1 MASRHPNTR
10 SEPQN
15 GVQPGSRIK
24 AGTWRTVRLGQR
36 VSFRMDKRALP
47 VVLTL
52 LLLLTGVA
60 ILSVS
65 YGEYKIPPLEVVR
78 ATVGLETHNPD
89 YPLVVRLF
97 RLPRIVLAA
106 LVGAALGVS
115 GAILQGLTRNA
126 LADPGILGIS
136 SGAALA
142 AVSLLVYFTAAP
154 ALLLPWAAFGGAL
167 LTAVLIY
174 LLAWRG
180 GSSPLRLILIGI
192 GFAAALQALTTL
204 MVVFGDVN
212 DVQGAYVW
220 LSGSVDGR
228 GWGEVRVLAL
238 WLAVIL
244 PLVLLSARQLNTL
257 ALGDE
262 SAAGL
267 GLRLELSRAFLILC
281 SVALAA
287 GAVAAAG
294 TVGFVGLVAPH
305 ITRRLV
311 GPGHE
316 GLLLG
321 TALTG
326 ALLVVA
332 ADFIGRTV
340 IAPSQLPAGIVTAV
354 IGAPYF
360 MYLLWRYRDL

>member
-1 MASRHPNTR
+1 MAHRPVRTETR
-10 SEPQN
+10 SL
-15 GVQPGSRIK
+15 K
-24 AGTWRTVRLGQR
+24 GTWRTVRLGQR
-36 VSFRMDKRALP
+36 VSFRLDRRALP
-47 VVLTL
+47 VLLAL
-52 LLLLTGVA
+52 LLLLLAAV

-65 YGEYKIPPLEVVR
+65 YGEYRIAPLDVVR
-78 ATVGLETHNPD
+78 ATLGLETGNDD
-89 YPLVVRLF
+89 YRLVVRLF

-106 LVGAALGVS
+106 LVGAALAVS
-115 GAILQGLTRNA
+115 GAILQGVTRNP

-167 LTAVLIY
+167 LTAALIY

-192 GFAAALQALTTL
+192 GFAAAAQALTTL
-204 MVVFGDVN
+204 LVVFGDIN
-212 DVQGAYVW
+212 DVQRAFVW
-220 LSGSVDGR
+220 LSGSVHGR
-228 GWGEVRVLAL
+228 GWAEVRMLAL
-238 WLAVIL
+238 WLAVLL
-244 PLVLLSARQLNTL
+244 PLTFLSARQLNTL
-257 ALGDE
+257 SLGDE
-262 SAAGL
+262 SATGL
-267 GLRLELSRAFLILC
+267 GVGLERTRAFLILL

-316 GLLLG
+316 GLLPAS
-321 TALTG
+321 ALTG
-326 ALLVVA
+326 ALLVVL
-332 ADFIGRTV
+332 ADLVGRTV
-340 IAPSQLPAGIVTAV
+340 IAPNQLPAGLVTAV
-354 IGAPYF
+354 VGAPYF
-360 MYLLWRYRDL
+360 MYLLWRYRD

>member
-1 MASRHPNTR
+1 MAHRLQPETR
-10 SEPQN
+10 Q
-15 GVQPGSRIK
+15 GG
-24 AGTWRTVRLGQR
+24 AGTWHTVRLGKR
-36 VSFRMDKRALP
+36 VSFRLDRRALP
-47 VVLTL
+47 VLLVLLFL
-52 LLLLTGVA
+52 LLAVA
-60 ILSVS
+60 VLSVS
-65 YGEYKIPPLEVVR
+65 YGEYKIAPLDVVR
-78 ATVGLETHNPD
+78 ATLGLETGNDD

-106 LVGAALGVS
+106 LVGAALAVS
-115 GAILQGLTRNA
+115 GAVLQGITHNP

-142 AVSLLVYFTAAP
+142 AVSLLIYFTAAP

-167 LTAVLIY
+167 LTAALIY

-192 GFAAALQALTTL
+192 GFAAAAQALTTL
-204 MVVFGDVN
+204 LVVFGDIS
-212 DVQGAYVW
+212 DVQRAFVW
-220 LSGSVDGR
+220 LSGSVYGR
-228 GWGEVRVLAL
+228 GWADVRVLAL
-238 WLAVIL
+238 WLAVLL
-244 PLVLLSARQLNTL
+244 PLTFLSARQLNTL
-257 ALGDE
+257 SLGDE
-262 SAAGL
+262 SATGL
-267 GLRLELSRAFLILC
+267 GVGLERTRAFLSLL

-316 GLLLG
+316 GLLPAS
-321 TALTG
+321 ALTG
-326 ALLVVA
+326 ALLVVT
-332 ADFIGRTV
+332 ADLIGRTV
-340 IAPSQLPAGIVTAV
+340 IAPSQLPAGLVTAV

-360 MYLLWRYRDL
+360 MYLLWRYRD

>member
-1 MASRHPNTR
+1 MAQAQPD
-10 SEPQN
+10 PQSD
-15 GVQPGSRIK
+15 VQKDG
-24 AGTWRTVRLGQR
+24 AGTWRTVRLGEWA
-36 VSFRMDKRALP
+36 SFRLDKRALP
-47 VVLTL
+47 VMLVLIL
-52 LLLLTGVA
+52 AVLVLGV
-60 ILSVS
+60 LSVS
-65 YGEYKIPPLEVVR
+65 YGEYRIAPLDVVR
-78 ATVGLETHNPD
+78 ATLGLETGNDDHR
-89 YPLVVRLF
+89 LVVRLF

-106 LVGAALGVS
+106 LVGAALAVS
-115 GAILQGLTRNA
+115 GAILQGVTRNA

-142 AVSLLVYFTAAP
+142 AVSLLIYFTQAP
-154 ALLLPWAAFGGAL
+154 VALLPWAAFGGAL
-167 LTAVLIY
+167 LTAALIY
-174 LLAWRG
+174 LFAWRG

-192 GFAAALQALTTL
+192 GFAAVSQALTTL
-204 MVVFGDVN
+204 MVVFGDIN

-220 LSGSVDGR
+220 LSGSVYGR
-228 GWGEVRVLAL
+228 DWGHVRALAL
-238 WLAVIL
+238 WLAVLL
-244 PLVLLSARQLNTL
+244 PLALLSARQLNTL

-262 SAAGL
+262 NAAGL
-267 GLRLELSRAFLILC
+267 GVRLEFSRALLILV

-311 GPGHE
+311 GPSHE
-316 GLLLG
+316 GLLPA

-326 ALLVVA
+326 GLMVVS

-340 IAPSQLPAGIVTAV
+340 IAPSQLPAGIITAI

>member
-1 MASRHPNTR
+1 MANTQTKAR
-10 SEPQN
+10 LNPQN
-15 GVQPGSRIK
+15 DVQRGK
-24 AGTWRTVRLGQR
+24 GAWHTVRIGKR
-36 VSFRMDKRALP
+36 FSFRFDKRALP
-47 VVLTL
+47 VLLIL
-52 LLLLTGVA
+52 LLLLLGVA
-60 ILSVS
+60 VLSVS
-65 YGEYKIPPLEVVR
+65 YGEYRIAPLDVIR
-78 ATVGLETHNPD
+78 ATLGLGTGNDDHR
-89 YPLVVRLF
+89 LVVRLF
-97 RLPRIVLAA
+97 RLPRIVLAV
-106 LVGAALGVS
+106 LVGGALAVS
-115 GAILQGLTRNA
+115 GAMLQGLTRNA

-136 SGAALA
+136 NGAALA
-142 AVSLLVYFTAAP
+142 AVSLLIYFDDVP
-154 ALLLPWAAFGGAL
+154 IQLLPWAAFAGAL
-167 LTAVLIY
+167 VTAALIY
-174 LLAWRG
+174 LFAWRG

-192 GFAAALQALTTL
+192 GFAAVSQALTTL
-204 MVVFGDVN
+204 MVVFGDIN
-212 DVQGAYVW
+212 DVQQAYVW
-220 LSGSVDGR
+220 LSGSVYGR
-228 GWGEVRVLAL
+228 GWEEVRITAL
-238 WLAVIL
+238 WLGVLL
-244 PLVLLSARQLNTL
+244 PLAILSARQLNTL

-267 GLRLELSRAFLILC
+267 GVRLEPARALLILI

-316 GLLLG
+316 GLLPA

-326 ALLVVA
+326 ALMVVT

-360 MYLLWRYRDL
+360 MYLLWRYRDA

>member
-1 MASRHPNTR
+1 MGQEVNVNPRADF
-10 SEPQN
+10 
-15 GVQPGSRIK
+15 QPRGK
-24 AGTWRTVRLGQR
+24 GTWHTVRLGEKL
-36 VSFRMDKRALP
+36 SFRIDKRALP
-47 VVLTL
+47 VTFVL
-52 LLLLTGVA
+52 LLLMLGVA
-60 ILSVS
+60 VLSVS
-65 YGEYKIPPLEVVR
+65 YGEYRIAPLDVIR
-78 ATVGLETHNPD
+78 ATLGMETGNDDHR
-89 YPLVVRLF
+89 LVVRLF
-97 RLPRIVLAA
+97 RLPRIVLAV
-106 LVGAALGVS
+106 LVGSALAVS
-115 GAILQGLTRNA
+115 GAILQGITRNA

-136 SGAALA
+136 NGAALA
-142 AVSLLVYFTAAP
+142 AVSLLIYFNDVP
-154 ALLLPWAAFGGAL
+154 IQLLPWAAFGGAL
-167 LTAVLIY
+167 VTAALVTLF
-174 LLAWRG
+174 AWRG

-192 GFAAALQALTTL
+192 GFAAVSQALTTL
-204 MVVFGDVN
+204 MVVFGDIN
-212 DVQGAYVW
+212 DVQQAYVW
-220 LSGSVDGR
+220 LSGSVYGR
-228 GWGEVRVLAL
+228 GWEEVRVTAL
-238 WLAVIL
+238 WLVIL
-244 PLVLLSARQLNTL
+244 LPLTFLSARQLNTL

-267 GLRLELSRAFLILC
+267 GVRLELTRGFLILL

-316 GLLLG
+316 GLLPA

-326 ALLVVA
+326 GLMVLA

-360 MYLLWRYRDL
+360 MCLLWRYRDM

>member
-1 MASRHPNTR
+1 MAHKVMQRGTR
-10 SEPQN
+10 DTE
-15 GVQPGSRIK
+15 
-24 AGTWRTVRLGQR
+24 GTWHTVRVGKR
-36 VSFRMDKRALP
+36 VSFRLDRRALP
-47 VVLTL
+47 VLLVLLVL
-52 LLLLTGVA
+52 LLAVA

-65 YGEYKIPPLEVVR
+65 YGEYRIAPLDVIR
-78 ATVGLETHNPD
+78 ATLGLETGNEDHR
-89 YPLVVRLF
+89 LVVRLF

-106 LVGAALGVS
+106 LVGAALAVS
-115 GAILQGLTRNA
+115 GAILQGITHNP

-167 LTAVLIY
+167 LTAALIY

-192 GFAAALQALTTL
+192 GFAAAAQALTTL
-204 MVVFGDVN
+204 LVVFGDIN
-212 DVQGAYVW
+212 DVQRAFVW
-220 LSGSVDGR
+220 LSGSVYGR
-228 GWGEVRVLAL
+228 GWADVQVLAL
-238 WLAVIL
+238 SLVVLL
-244 PLVLLSARQLNTL
+244 PLMFLSARQLNTL
-257 ALGDE
+257 SLGDE
-262 SAAGL
+262 SATGL
-267 GLRLELSRAFLILC
+267 GLGLERTRAFLILV

-294 TVGFVGLVAPH
+294 TIGFVGLVAPH

-316 GLLLG
+316 GLLPAS
-321 TALTG
+321 ALTG
-326 ALLVVA
+326 ALLVVT
-332 ADFIGRTV
+332 ADLIGRTV
-340 IAPSQLPAGIVTAV
+340 IAPSQLPAGLVTAV

-360 MYLLWRYRDL
+360 MYLLWRYRD

>member
-1 MASRHPNTR
+1 MASRPNTR
-10 SEPQN
+10 ATPQN
-15 GVQPGSRIK
+15 GVQPGS
-24 AGTWRTVRLGQR
+24 GTWRTVRLGQR

-47 VVLTL
+47 VVLVL

-65 YGEYKIPPLEVVR
+65 YGEYQIPLLEVVR
-78 ATVGLETHNPD
+78 AVLGLETGNPD

-115 GAILQGLTRNA
+115 GAILQGVTRNA

-154 ALLLPWAAFGGAL
+154 MPLLPWAAFGGAF
-167 LTAVLIY
+167 LTAALIY

-192 GFAAALQALTTL
+192 GLAAALQALTTL
-204 MVVFGDVN
+204 MVVFGDIN
-212 DVQGAYVW
+212 DVQRAYVW

-228 GWGEVRVLAL
+228 GWGEVQTLAL

-267 GLRLELSRAFLILC
+267 GLRLEFSRAFLILC

-332 ADFIGRTV
+332 ADFVGRTV
-340 IAPSQLPAGIVTAV
+340 VAPNQLPAGIVTAV

>member
-1 MASRHPNTR
+1 MASP
-10 SEPQN
+10 
-15 GVQPGSRIK
+15 IK
-24 AGTWRTVRLGQR
+24 QGAWYTVRLGRR
-36 VSFRMDKRALP
+36 VSFRFDKRAVP
-47 VVLTL
+47 VTLSL

-65 YGEYKIPPLEVVR
+65 YGEYKIPPVDVVR
-78 ATVGLETHNPD
+78 ATFGLETGD
-89 YPLVVRLF
+89 ADVRLVVRLF

-115 GAILQGLTRNA
+115 GAILQGVTRNP

-136 SGAALA
+136 GGAALA
-142 AVSLLVYFTAAP
+142 AVLLLVRFTAIP
-154 ALLLPWAAFGGAL
+154 TVFLPWAAFGGAL

-192 GFAAALQALTTL
+192 GVAAALQALTTL
-204 MVVFGDVN
+204 IVVFGDISE
-212 DVQGAYVW
+212 VQGAYVW
-220 LSGSVDGR
+220 LSGSVTGR
-228 GWGEVRVLAL
+228 SWGQVRVLAF
-238 WLAVIL
+238 WLAVVL
-244 PLVLLSARQLNTL
+244 PLVLLSARQLNAL

-267 GLRLELSRAFLILC
+267 GLRLELSRAFLSFC

-326 ALLVVA
+326 ALLVVT

-340 IAPSQLPAGIVTAV
+340 AAPSQLPAGIVTALL
-354 IGAPYF
+354 GAPYF
-360 MYLLWRYRDL
+360 MVLLWRYRD

>member
-1 MASRHPNTR
+1 MAHRPVRTETR
-10 SEPQN
+10 
-15 GVQPGSRIK
+15 R
-24 AGTWRTVRLGQR
+24 GTKGAWRTVRLGRR
-36 VSFRMDKRALP
+36 VSFCLDRRVLP
-47 VVLTL
+47 VLLAL
-52 LLLLTGVA
+52 LLLLLAAV

-65 YGEYKIPPLEVVR
+65 YGEYRIAPLDVVR
-78 ATVGLETHNPD
+78 ATFGLETGNDD
-89 YPLVVRLF
+89 YRLVVRLF

-106 LVGAALGVS
+106 LVGAALAVS
-115 GAILQGLTRNA
+115 GAILQGVTRNP

-167 LTAVLIY
+167 LSAALIY

-192 GFAAALQALTTL
+192 GFAAGAQALTTL
-204 MVVFGDVN
+204 LVVFGEIN
-212 DVQGAYVW
+212 DVQRALVW
-220 LSGSVDGR
+220 LSGSVYSR
-228 GWGEVRVLAL
+228 GWAEVRVLAL
-238 WLAVIL
+238 SLAVLL
-244 PLVLLSARQLNTL
+244 PLTFLSARQLNTL
-257 ALGDE
+257 SLGDE
-262 SAAGL
+262 SATGL
-267 GLRLELSRAFLILC
+267 GVGLERTRAFLILL

-316 GLLLG
+316 GLLPAS
-321 TALTG
+321 ALTG
-326 ALLVVA
+326 ALLVVL
-332 ADFIGRTV
+332 ADLIGRTV
-340 IAPSQLPAGIVTAV
+340 IAPSQLPAGLVTAV
-354 IGAPYF
+354 VGAPYF
-360 MYLLWRYRDL
+360 MYLLWRYRD

>member
-1 MASRHPNTR
+1 MAHRPVRTETR
-10 SEPQN
+10 SL
-15 GVQPGSRIK
+15 K
-24 AGTWRTVRLGQR
+24 GTWRTVRLGRR
-36 VSFRMDKRALP
+36 VSFRLDRRALP
-47 VVLTL
+47 VLLAL
-52 LLLLTGVA
+52 LLLLLAAV

-65 YGEYKIPPLEVVR
+65 CGEYRIAPLDVVR
-78 ATVGLETHNPD
+78 ATFGLETGNDD
-89 YPLVVRLF
+89 YRLVVRLF

-106 LVGAALGVS
+106 LVGAALAVS
-115 GAILQGLTRNA
+115 GAILQGVTRNP

-167 LTAVLIY
+167 LSAALIY

-192 GFAAALQALTTL
+192 GFAAAAQALTTL
-204 MVVFGDVN
+204 LVVFGEIN
-212 DVQGAYVW
+212 DVQRALVW
-220 LSGSVDGR
+220 LSGSVYGR
-228 GWGEVRVLAL
+228 GWAEVRVLAL
-238 WLAVIL
+238 SLAVLL
-244 PLVLLSARQLNTL
+244 PLTFLSARQLNTL
-257 ALGDE
+257 SLGDE
-262 SAAGL
+262 SATGL
-267 GLRLELSRAFLILC
+267 GVGLERTRAFLILL

-316 GLLLG
+316 GLLPAS
-321 TALTG
+321 ALTG
-326 ALLVVA
+326 ALLVVL
-332 ADFIGRTV
+332 ADLVGRTV
-340 IAPSQLPAGIVTAV
+340 IAPSQLPAGLVTAV

-360 MYLLWRYRDL
+360 MYLLWRYRD

>member
-1 MASRHPNTR
+1 MAHGSTHR
-10 SEPQN
+10 STEARGPE
-15 GVQPGSRIK
+15 
-24 AGTWRTVRLGQR
+24 GTWRTVRLGQR
-36 VSFRMDKRALP
+36 ASFRLDRRALP
-47 VVLTL
+47 VLLAL
-52 LLLLTGVA
+52 LLLLLAAV

-65 YGEYKIPPLEVVR
+65 YGEYRIAPFDVVR
-78 ATVGLETHNPD
+78 ATLGLETGNDD

-106 LVGAALGVS
+106 LVGAALAVS
-115 GAILQGLTRNA
+115 GAILQGITRNP

-154 ALLLPWAAFGGAL
+154 ALLLPWAAFGGSL
-167 LTAVLIY
+167 LTAALIY

-192 GFAAALQALTTL
+192 GFAAAAQALTTL
-204 MVVFGDVN
+204 LVVFGEIN
-212 DVQGAYVW
+212 DVQRAFVW
-220 LSGSVDGR
+220 LSGSVYGR
-228 GWGEVRVLAL
+228 GWAEVRMLAL
-238 WLAVIL
+238 WLVVLL
-244 PLVLLSARQLNTL
+244 PLTFLSARQLNTL
-257 ALGDE
+257 SLGDE
-262 SAAGL
+262 SATGL
-267 GLRLELSRAFLILC
+267 GVGLERTRAFLILL

-316 GLLLG
+316 GLLPAS
-321 TALTG
+321 ALTG
-326 ALLVVA
+326 ALLVVL
-332 ADFIGRTV
+332 ADLVGRTV
-340 IAPSQLPAGIVTAV
+340 IAPSQLPAGLITAM

-360 MYLLWRYRDL
+360 MVLLWRYRD

>member
-1 MASRHPNTR
+1 MAHGSTHR
-10 SEPQN
+10 STEARGP
-15 GVQPGSRIK
+15 K
-24 AGTWRTVRLGQR
+24 GTWHTVRLGQR
-36 VSFRMDKRALP
+36 VSFRLDRRALP
-47 VVLTL
+47 VLLAL
-52 LLLLTGVA
+52 LLLLLAAV

-65 YGEYKIPPLEVVR
+65 YGEYRIAPFDVVR
-78 ATVGLETHNPD
+78 ATLGLETGNDD

-106 LVGAALGVS
+106 LVGAALAVS
-115 GAILQGLTRNA
+115 GAILQGVTRNP

-154 ALLLPWAAFGGAL
+154 VALLPWAAFGGAL
-167 LTAVLIY
+167 LTAALIY

-192 GFAAALQALTTL
+192 GFAAGAQALTTL
-204 MVVFGDVN
+204 LVVFGEIN
-212 DVQGAYVW
+212 DVQRALVW
-220 LSGSVDGR
+220 LSGSVYGR
-228 GWGEVRVLAL
+228 GWAEVRVLAL
-238 WLAVIL
+238 SLAVLL
-244 PLVLLSARQLNTL
+244 PLTFLSARQLNTL
-257 ALGDE
+257 SLGDE
-262 SAAGL
+262 SATGL
-267 GLRLELSRAFLILC
+267 GVGLERTRAFLILL

-316 GLLLG
+316 GLLPAS
-321 TALTG
+321 ALTG
-326 ALLVVA
+326 ALLVVL
-332 ADFIGRTV
+332 ADLIGRTV
-340 IAPSQLPAGIVTAV
+340 IAPSQLPAGLVTAV

-360 MYLLWRYRDL
+360 MYLLWRYRD

>member
-1 MASRHPNTR
+1 MAHR
-10 SEPQN
+10 STEARGPE
-15 GVQPGSRIK
+15 
-24 AGTWRTVRLGQR
+24 GTWRTVRLGQR
-36 VSFRMDKRALP
+36 VSFRLDRRALP
-47 VVLTL
+47 VLLAL
-52 LLLLTGVA
+52 LLLLLAAV

-65 YGEYKIPPLEVVR
+65 YGEYRIAPLDVVR
-78 ATVGLETHNPD
+78 ATLGLATGNDD

-106 LVGAALGVS
+106 LVGAALAVS
-115 GAILQGLTRNA
+115 GAILQGVMRNP

-167 LTAVLIY
+167 LTAALIY

-192 GFAAALQALTTL
+192 GFAAAAQALTTL
-204 MVVFGDVN
+204 LVVFGDIN
-212 DVQGAYVW
+212 DVQRAFVW
-220 LSGSVDGR
+220 LSGSVYGR
-228 GWGEVRVLAL
+228 GWAEVRMLAL
-238 WLAVIL
+238 WLVVLL
-244 PLVLLSARQLNTL
+244 PLTFLSARQLNTL
-257 ALGDE
+257 SLGDE
-262 SAAGL
+262 SATGL
-267 GLRLELSRAFLILC
+267 GVGLERTRAFLILL

-316 GLLLG
+316 GLLPAS
-321 TALTG
+321 ALTG
-326 ALLVVA
+326 ALLVVL
-332 ADFIGRTV
+332 ADLVGRTV
-340 IAPSQLPAGIVTAV
+340 IAPSQLPAGLVTAV
-354 IGAPYF
+354 VGAPYF
-360 MYLLWRYRDL
+360 MYLLWRYRD

>member
-1 MASRHPNTR
+1 MAHR
-10 SEPQN
+10 SIQHEK
-15 GVQPGSRIK
+15 S
-24 AGTWRTVRLGQR
+24 AEGTWQTVRLGQR
-36 VSFRMDKRALP
+36 ISFRLDRRALP
-47 VVLTL
+47 VLPILLFL
-52 LLLLTGVA
+52 LLAAV

-65 YGEYKIPPLEVVR
+65 YGEYRIAPLEVVR
-78 ATVGLETHNPD
+78 ATLGLETGNDD
-89 YPLVVRLF
+89 YRLVVRLF

-106 LVGAALGVS
+106 LVGAALAVS
-115 GAILQGLTRNA
+115 GTILQGITRNP

-154 ALLLPWAAFGGAL
+154 VALLPWVAFAGAL

-192 GFAAALQALTTL
+192 GFAAAAQALTTL
-204 MVVFGDVN
+204 LVVFGDIN
-212 DVQGAYVW
+212 DVQQALVW

-228 GWGEVRVLAL
+228 GWADVRVLAL
-238 WLAVIL
+238 WLVVLL
-244 PLVLLSARQLNTL
+244 PLTFLSARQLNTL

-262 SAAGL
+262 SATGL
-267 GLRLELSRAFLILC
+267 GVGLERTRAFLILL

-316 GLLLG
+316 GLLPAS
-321 TALTG
+321 ALTG
-326 ALLVVA
+326 ALLVVT
-332 ADFIGRTV
+332 ADLIGRTV
-340 IAPSQLPAGIVTAV
+340 IAPSQLPAGLVTAA

-360 MYLLWRYRDL
+360 MYLLWRYRD